1 MSKGSDST
9 TTRQVAEPWSGVQS
23 YLKEG
28 FKDASNLYEGGAPA
42 YYPGQTTAPLSGYTQ
57 GALDW
62 QAQRAQA
69 GSPVMASA
77 QSELQKTLGGDYLQ
91 QGNPYLQ
98 NAIDKATRPVV
109 DRYQDVVMPGLDSTF
124 SSAGRYGSGAHQ
136 ASANQGYQDMM
147 TQIGDI
153 SGQMA
158 YQNYGDE
165 RTNQLRAQTLAPSMA
180 QADYFDIGQLGSA
193 GSAMDA
199 YNQQLINADIE
210 KYNYQQNAPQK
221 WLSDYMGTLGLAP
234 WGSTTTAQQPAP
246 NIFTS
251 TAGGALGGAALG
263 AMEGSIGGIP
273 GALLGAGAGL
283 LRSIWR

>member
-1 MSKGSDST
+1 MSKGSDTT
-9 TTRQVAEPWSGVQS
+9 TTRQTAEPWSGVQS
-23 YLKEG
+23 YLKGG
-28 FKDASNLYEGGAPA
+28 FEDAKTLYDKGAPA
-42 YYPGQTTAPLSGYTQ
+42 YYPNQTVAPLSGYTQ

-109 DRYQDVVMPGLDSTF
+109 ERYQDVVMPGLDSTF

-136 ASANQGYQDMM
+136 AAANQGYSDMM
-147 TQIGDI
+147 TQLGDI

-165 RTNQLRAQTLAPSMA
+165 RTNQLRAQMFAPQMA
-180 QADYFDIGQLGSA
+180 QADYFDINQLGAA
-193 GSAMDA
+193 GSALDA
-199 YNQQLINADIE
+199 YNQQLINADVQ
-210 KYNYQQNAPQK
+210 KYNYEQNAPQK

-234 WGSTTTAQQPAP
+234 WGSTTTAEQPAP

-251 TAGGALGGAALG
+251 ALGGGIAGGSIGGVPGALAGGALG
-263 AMEGSIGGIP
+263 
-273 GALLGAGAGL
+273 LLSGL
-283 LRSIWR
+283 W

>member
-1 MSKGSDST
+1 MSKGDDQVT
-9 TTRQVAEPWSGVQS
+9 TTNTAEPWSGVQP
-23 YLKEG
+23 YLTQG
-28 FKDASNLYEGGAPA
+28 FSDAQSLYNQGPPA
-42 YYPGQTTAPLSGYTQ
+42 YYPNQTVAPLSGYTQ

-69 GSPVMASA
+69 GSPVMQSA
-77 QSELQKTLGGDYLQ
+77 QSELQKTLGGDYLS

-109 DRYQDVVMPGLDSTF
+109 ERYNDVVMPGLDSTF

-136 ASANQGYQDMM
+136 SAANQGYQDMM

-165 RTNQLRAQTLAPSMA
+165 RTNQLRAQMFAPQMA

-210 KYNYQQNAPQK
+210 KYNYEQNAPQQ
-221 WLSDYMGTLGLAP
+221 WLSNYMGTLGLAP
-234 WGSTTTAQQPAP
+234 WGSTTTAKQPSP

-251 TAGGALGGAALG
+251 ALGGGIAGSALG
-263 AMEGSIGGIP
+263 P
-273 GALLGAGAGL
+273 WGAAAGAGL
-283 LRSIWR
+283 GLLSSLW